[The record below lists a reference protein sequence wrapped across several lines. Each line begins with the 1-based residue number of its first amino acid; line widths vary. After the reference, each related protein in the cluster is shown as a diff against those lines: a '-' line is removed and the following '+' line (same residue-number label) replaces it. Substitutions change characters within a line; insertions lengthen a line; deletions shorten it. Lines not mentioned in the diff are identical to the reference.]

1 MPTFEL
7 DLGALELEFDNQLE
21 AAIDNLFD
29 EFASL
34 RDLEPIATSTAPLTD
49 TKIAK
54 GNETKL
60 GANVSYSVA
69 PTATSNSSNN
79 K

>member
-7 DLGALELEFDNQLE
+7 DLGAPELEFDNQLE

-49 TKIAK
+49 TKIAEGK
-54 GNETKL
+54 EAKL
-60 GANVSYSVA
+60 GANVSYLVA
-69 PTATSNSSNN
+69 PTATSNGSNN

>member
-54 GNETKL
+54 GKEAKL

-69 PTATSNSSNN
+69 PTATSNGSN
-79 K
+79 KK